1 MLSEV
6 CIRYRKTEV
15 LRDHVRF
22 VFNRTEGKQ
31 EIVVLKENESIRMVS
46 KPLYSNLFDCNRAIE
61 VSVETKSSSP
71 PLCAI

>member
-22 VFNRTEGKQ
+22 VFNRMEGKQ
-31 EIVVLKENESIRMVS
+31 EIVVLKENESIRNGFQN
-46 KPLYSNLFDCNRAIE
+46 PLLKFIQLQLGN
-61 VSVETKSSSP
+61 
-71 PLCAI
+71 